1 MSYRISDEKYAMD
14 TVEVYIRKQKEFV
27 FHIDE
32 EPDICRNIKIG
43 DTVFENDTYIC
54 TAMSSVDEDGYVKV
68 VLNFICPHCDGYGGE
83 GDGYVPEQKGMLPS
97 MCGYCDGK
105 GVDK

>member
-14 TVEVYIRKQKEFV
+14 TVGVYIRRQKEFV

-43 DTVFENDTYIC
+43 DTVFKNDTYIC
-54 TAMSSVDEDGYVKV
+54 TAMSSVDQDGYVKV
-68 VLNFICPHCDGYGGE
+68 VVNF
-83 GDGYVPEQKGMLPS
+83 L
-97 MCGYCDGK
+97 
-105 GVDK
+105 GVDRGTPHDLP